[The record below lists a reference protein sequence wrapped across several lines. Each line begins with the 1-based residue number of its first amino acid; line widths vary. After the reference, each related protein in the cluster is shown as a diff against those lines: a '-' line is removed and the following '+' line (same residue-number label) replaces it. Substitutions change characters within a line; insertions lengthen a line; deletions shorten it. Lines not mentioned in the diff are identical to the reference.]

1 MTRFGWSHDDRGGK
15 GKGGSG
21 KTATFAVDE
30 PDEGGP
36 KRPGG
41 RLKRLAT
48 LSSFGAHALL
58 ADPVRAQR
66 QTTVNDLGK
75 SDEEV
80 GKTEDE
86 DDGPTEEVTDAFA
99 MPEDE
104 GLAPHLRAGGAARRM
119 SMKIYFQIRRGST
132 MLAGGAFGGAWGGGG
147 GGSNAG
153 GSNAGGG
160 LAADSFKGRM
170 SAASPPTSFTKK
182 DERLSKARFS
192 DALVG
197 GGFVLG
203 AGSQRPEGDDGEG
216 DDGEAEAEVEKE
228 EEAHGGAGGGE
239 GAGKGA
245 TQGATQHEAQQAQQA
260 QQVQQAQ
267 QAQPSATGEGSF
279 KGPKPTLDTGKVK
292 KLASKGTGA
301 SLFSPSAASLLSS
314 KRSRNDSVRP
324 AVV

>member
-228 EEAHGGAGGGE
+228 EEAAKPKGARSRGTKHAKDAKDDAKDAKGAKGAKGGAAKGE
-239 GAGKGA
+239 
-245 TQGATQHEAQQAQQA
+245 
-260 QQVQQAQ
+260 
-267 QAQPSATGEGSF
+267 
-279 KGPKPTLDTGKVK
+279 
-292 KLASKGTGA
+292 
-301 SLFSPSAASLLSS
+301 
-314 KRSRNDSVRP
+314 KRSGSRP
-324 AVV
+324 EEVWPAKGEEDGRLWSCVEARAQWRA